1 MPVAEVSYDLRRC
14 SNEVPP
20 AEGCDAGLVA
30 KGKRRR
36 RVMRAGDGRE
46 LSRVNRKGPVAAW
59 CNPLMRKTGAQHRW
73 LGGLR
78 ILFGVSST
86 HAFFFEGGG
95 LCGQCGTIRE
105 GGHLWIE
112 SGCEQVGGVSHSIRH
127 PSCDIWDCKF
137 QFWIPPQCQH
147 PNTVLLFEVR
157 VTSVRHQISIQSP
170 DPSLAL
176 CTSATRH
183 HSQLQSPRRSADLLI
198 VMAGL
203 VASSLSLSLL
213 LELPAAPTCHGST

>member
-1 MPVAEVSYDLRRC
+1 MPVAEVSCDLRRC
-14 SNEVPP
+14 SNKVPP

-105 GGHLWIE
+105 GGI
-112 SGCEQVGGVSHSIRH
+112 CELRAGASKWEECRIVFDIQVVIFGTANSNSE
-127 PSCDIWDCKF
+127 F
-137 QFWIPPQCQH
+137 H
-147 PNTVLLFEVR
+147 PNAN
-157 VTSVRHQISIQSP
+157 IQTQCYY
-170 DPSLAL
+170 L
-176 CTSATRH
+176 RF
-183 HSQLQSPRRSADLLI
+183 
-198 VMAGL
+198 V
-203 VASSLSLSLL
+203 
-213 LELPAAPTCHGST
+213 